1 MSLLATLI
9 LADSWNQWLNDWF
22 NYPGLEIWKFVNL
35 LIFVTAATLVM
46 RRPLTEALR
55 VRRDTIKQELIKAKT
70 ERDEAQLLLDE
81 AEKLLSR
88 LDVEVKSL
96 KDQATQEAV
105 KERQRLLD
113 AAEAEIRKLELQ
125 GQREMDVAHK
135 IAINELREFLAK
147 RSVEIATQ
155 AIKTQMRPEDDANI
169 IAAGLT
175 ELRRARV

>member
-96 KDQATQEAV
+96 KEQATQEAV

-169 IAAGLT
+169 IASGLA